1 MKPPVLLRK
10 KGEAD
15 QQTIR
20 NRCLPPPAPVSVNQS
35 RKPTPVKG
43 PEPDR
48 SECPSRLTKKLRPKF
63 SRQNVENNS

>member
-35 RKPTPVKG
+35 RKPTPVKV
-43 PEPDR
+43 
-48 SECPSRLTKKLRPKF
+48 
-63 SRQNVENNS
+63 QNQIGQNAQAA

>member
-10 KGEAD
+10 KSEAD

-43 PEPDR
+43 PELDR
-48 SECPSRLTKKLRPKF
+48 SKSPSGLTRKITPK
-63 SRQNVENNS
+63 NKP